1 MRTATTSKKV
11 KRVSFTFGRSFIALP
26 FFFALSACWPE
37 EDVATTNDTTPVR
50 GLITTLV
57 ADVEEVTV
65 RRYPGVLEPSEV
77 NLLSFEVGGR
87 LGRIGLDVGE
97 RVDAGQLLAELE
109 PEQFDTVIENR
120 RAAVDEVTATL
131 AQAEDDLVRSQALLD
146 SGTITVVR
154 RDEDATAAAQA
165 RAQLTQAEQ
174 NLSAAEQDLADSKL
188 FSPFDGIVDALEV
201 DSFATVSAG
210 QTILSLYQQEE
221 YEVSFSVSFD
231 VISRLV
237 VGTPATV
244 RLADDPTVSLQG
256 VVSELGERAGQVSS
270 FPVVVRLTEAAPIIK
285 AGMAVEVALEFA
297 LPTARGHLLPMSAV
311 IPGTDIPDR
320 AGPNDPIALD
330 IYVFDPTTNTVKART
345 VTMAG
350 IRDNRFLIIDGLSPG
365 ERVATKGVAFLRE
378 GMEVSLLP
386 DAGSE

>member
-11 KRVSFTFGRSFIALP
+11 KRVRFTFGRSFIALP
-26 FFFALSACWPE
+26 FVFALSACWPE

-97 RVDAGQLLAELE
+97 RVNAGQLLAELE
-109 PEQFDTVIENR
+109 PEQFETVIENR
-120 RAAVDEVTATL
+120 RAAVEEVTATL

-330 IYVFDPTTNTVKART
+330 IYVFDPATNTVKART

-386 DAGSE
+386 DTGSE